1 MSYCLNPNCT
11 SPQNL
16 DSVENCQACG
26 MTLSLQARYQA
37 IKPIGQGGFGR
48 TFLAIDASQVDKS
61 RCVIKQF
68 YPQQHGT
75 DTLEK
80 ASELFQQ
87 EAQRL
92 QELGNHCQIPTL
104 ISYLEQDGYQY
115 LVQEWIDGYTLEQEL
130 ANGKAFGE
138 EDIRQLLEALLP
150 VVQFIHDHQVI
161 HRDIKPANIIRRASD
176 HQLFL
181 VDLGAAKQAT
191 GTALAKTG
199 TVIGSAEYTAPEQ
212 SRGKATFASDLYS
225 LGVTCM
231 YLLTELSPFDLFDSG
246 NWRWAWQD
254 YLRQPVSVSLKLIL
268 DKMAEEAT
276 NHRYQSAN
284 QVLTD
289 LSQPENVLMGDRTSQ
304 SSSIQDHSVPPNQA
318 PQRADKRGLQK
329 QKGFFRNKFV
339 TRPLSPM
346 ERLVLGVVGLIT
358 IPVAFALLAPSLNRV
373 FLLFRAFLFTRS
385 PSLLFLL
392 ITIGLL
398 LYLLSP
404 DHSVPPNQASQRA
417 DKQRLQK
424 QNVATRPLSLMGQV
438 LSLLAVF
445 FLPALVIVG
454 SFLVFSQA
462 APQLLPPLLIG
473 LLFLMYI
480 LRTP

>member
-1 MSYCLNPNCT
+1 
-11 SPQNL
+11 
-16 DSVENCQACG
+16 

-68 YPQQHGT
+68 YPQQQGT

-115 LVQEWIDGYTLEQEL
+115 LVQEWIDGCTLEQEL
-130 ANGKAFGE
+130 ANGKTFGE
-138 EDIRQLLEALLP
+138 QDIRQLLEALLP
-150 VVQFIHDHQVI
+150 VVQFIHDHHVI

-181 VDLGAAKQAT
+181 VDLGAAKQAM
-191 GTALAKTG
+191 GTAFAKTG

-231 YLLTELSPFDLFDSG
+231 YLLTELSPFDLFDGG
-246 NWRWAWQD
+246 NGRWVWQD
-254 YLRQPVSVSLKLIL
+254 YLRQPVGLSLRWIL
-268 DKMAEEAT
+268 NKMVQQAT
-276 NHRYQSAN
+276 NRRYQSAN

-289 LSQPENVLMGDRTSQ
+289 LSQPENVLMDDRTSQ
-304 SSSIQDHSVPPNQA
+304 SSSIQDHSVSPNQTHA
-318 PQRADKRGLQK
+318 SLNVSHEQGGQITPTSADTRRLQK
-329 QKGFFRNKFV
+329 KKEFLRNNFA
-339 TRPLSPM
+339 TRPLSLL
-346 ERLVLGVVGLIT
+346 EGLALGVVGLIAM
-358 IPVAFALLAPSLNRV
+358 PVAS
-373 FLLFRAFLFTRS
+373 
-385 PSLLFLL
+385 
-392 ITIGLL
+392 
-398 LYLLSP
+398 
-404 DHSVPPNQASQRA
+404 
-417 DKQRLQK
+417 
-424 QNVATRPLSLMGQV
+424 
-438 LSLLAVF
+438 
-445 FLPALVIVG
+445 ALVIILLRG
-454 SFLVFSQA
+454 AFGAFSFT
-462 APQLLPPLLIG
+462 LLIPWLLIG
-473 LLFLMYI
+473 IVILLYFEG
-480 LRTP
+480 PP